1 MANKNIT
8 ENFLYTEIACK
19 GDVTSCGGCQ
29 SLPLTD
35 LLYFHMDRLQE
46 LRTKFGSPITI
57 TSGHRCERHNYHV
70 GGATNSMHLAIAT
83 DIRPTDYS
91 GNFKEGLDEIG
102 GIAEEMSFGGIGLY
116 NDFVHIDSREFI
128 DRGKA
133 RWNNRS

>member
-1 MANKNIT
+1 
-8 ENFLYTEIACK
+8 
-19 GDVTSCGGCQ
+19 
-29 SLPLTD
+29 
-35 LLYFHMDRLQE
+35 
-46 LRTKFGSPITI
+46 
-57 TSGHRCERHNYHV
+57 HNYHV